1 LRRDIAGV
9 GKKEIKKETP
19 VLGKVLELGGLVFI
33 DRADGQSAINAMKPL
48 IDVIRNEGKSVVM
61 APEGT
66 RTVSPAM
73 APFKKG
79 AFHLAMQAGV
89 PIIPIVIYNSGDVA
103 PKGDFVLRSATVKVE
118 ALPPVDTGQW
128 SLETMDEHVREV
140 RNMFARAL
148 GQPEQ
153 TLRKTL
159 TTRTKPKVKPK
170 AKPKA
175 EAVRKR
181 IVKKQ

>member
-1 LRRDIAGV
+1 M
-9 GKKEIKKETP
+9 
-19 VLGKVLELGGLVFI
+19 VL
-33 DRADGQSAINAMKPL
+33 
-48 IDVIRNEGKSVVM
+48 
-61 APEGT
+61 APERT
-66 RTVSPAM
+66 RTVSPPM
-73 APFKKG
+73 APFKKRP
-79 AFHLAMQAGV
+79 FHMAMQAV
-89 PIIPIVIYNSGDVA
+89 LPIIPIVIYNSGDVA

-159 TTRTKPKVKPK
+159 TTKTKPKVKPK

>member
-1 LRRDIAGV
+1 
-9 GKKEIKKETP
+9 
-19 VLGKVLELGGLVFI
+19 
-33 DRADGQSAINAMKPL
+33 
-48 IDVIRNEGKSVVM
+48 
-61 APEGT
+61 
-66 RTVSPAM
+66 M

-153 TLRKTL
+153 TPGKAV
-159 TTRTKPKVKPK
+159 TTRIKSKVKPK
-170 AKPKA
+170 PKA
-175 EAVRKR
+175 KIKAKAKAAPKKT
-181 IVKKQ
+181 VKK